1 MCDGGAC
8 VCRGGGGG
16 GGGGA
21 EILVCVVGLPLK
33 IVCGRQAFGVKREA
47 GGGGEMG
54 GGLLMCVCVGGGGIA
69 V

>member
-8 VCRGGGGG
+8 VWRGGGAG

-54 GGLLMCVCVGGGGIA
+54 GVC
-69 V
+69 